1 MGIKERSGAVSVESA
16 EGEAFRMAFT
26 RAPIGMAIVNGL
38 GRITMAND
46 ALARITGIAA
56 RELVGRSMLAL
67 IDPDDRDEDTA
78 NRPRLFAGKLSGYD
92 TRLRIRCAGGTS
104 VWVALTVSGD
114 GQMPPSSLIYQVQDI
129 SERRVLEGRLEHLID
144 HDFLTGLFN
153 RRRLEQE
160 LHQEIARQ
168 RRSAPRAAV
177 LMLDL
182 DGFKA
187 VNDRFGHGMGDQ
199 LLRGLAEAL
208 HARCRETDV
217 LARLSGDEFAVLM
230 PDTDREE
237 AAVVATD
244 VINLV
249 RRHRASLGGEVA
261 HVTASVGVA
270 LFDDL
275 DDGQVLALADAAM
288 YAAKQSGGDQLV
300 IFSADDQGTAS
311 RSVSE
316 ANGLRRALS
325 DHRFVLHCQPIWNFA
340 ESRIEQYE
348 LLIRMRGDA
357 PGELIAPNAFLYAAE
372 RFGLIGAI
380 DTWVI
385 SQAVALIRDQQQ
397 RGRRIVLAVNL
408 SGRSIDDP
416 RLASHIER
424 ELDASG
430 IDPSSLVFELTE
442 TAAISNVQAAQR
454 LSQRLHHRGCRLSLD
469 DFGAGCASFSYLK
482 NLQFDYIKI
491 DGDFIRGLTE
501 HPIDQLVV
509 SAIVAIAKGM
519 GKQTIAEFVTDQKTS
534 DLLRS
539 QGVDHAQGY
548 HISRPLPVEDVLAA
562 LELTSEGGPA
572 LST

>member
-1 MGIKERSGAVSVESA
+1 MGMKALDYAVSVESA
-16 EGEAFRMAFT
+16 KGQACLMAFT
-26 RAPIGMAIVNGL
+26 RAPIGMAIVDGR

-46 ALARITGIAA
+46 ALGRIIGVAPD
-56 RELVGRSMLAL
+56 ELGERSMLAL
-67 IDPDDRDEDTA
+67 IEPDDRDEDTV

-92 TRLRIRCAGGTS
+92 TRLRLRRADGTS

-114 GQMPPSSLIYQVQDI
+114 GQMPPLSLIYQVQDI

-160 LHQEIARQ
+160 LDHEIARQ

-187 VNDRFGHGMGDQ
+187 VNDRFGHAMGDE
-199 LLRGLAEAL
+199 LLRGLSEDL

-217 LARLSGDEFAVLM
+217 LARLSGDEFALLM

-237 AAVVATD
+237 AEVVAAD

-249 RRHRASLGGEVA
+249 RRHRCALGSEVA
-261 HVTASVGVA
+261 QVTASVGVA

-275 DDGQVLALADAAM
+275 DEGQVLALADAAM

-300 IFSADDQGTAS
+300 VFTSDDQATAS

-316 ANGLRRALS
+316 ANGLRRALKE
-325 DHRFVLHCQPIWNFA
+325 HRFVLHCQPIWNLA
-340 ESRIEQYE
+340 EGRIEQYE
-348 LLIRMRGDA
+348 LLIRMRGET

-416 RLASHIER
+416 RLASHIDR
-424 ELDASG
+424 ELDTSG
-430 IDPSSLVFELTE
+430 IDPSCLVFELTE
-442 TAAISNVQAAQR
+442 TAAISNIQAAQR
-454 LSQRLHHRGCRLSLD
+454 LSRRLHHRGCRLSLD

-482 NLQFDYIKI
+482 NLPFDYIKI
-491 DGDFIRGLTE
+491 DGDFIRGLTQ

-509 SAIVAIAKGM
+509 SAIVTIAKGM

-534 DLLRS
+534 DLLRA

-548 HISRPLPVEDVLAA
+548 HISRPQPVEDVLAA
-562 LELTSEGGPA
+562 LD
-572 LST
+572 